1 MEMFTKNGG
10 KEEGRL
16 TQSEENQRRVLV
28 GGSKVLFVLGEWIQ
42 VKSAEPGDRHLGGVR
57 REMKH
62 SGVVKL
68 VGM

>member
-1 MEMFTKNGG
+1 MEMLTKNGG

-16 TQSEENQRRVLV
+16 TQSEGNQRRVLV
-28 GGSKVLFVLGEWIQ
+28 GGSKVLLVLGEYGY
-42 VKSAEPGDRHLGGVR
+42 KSAEPGNRHLGGVR

-62 SGVVKL
+62 FGVVKL